1 MPSED
6 TEILKF
12 NQCLKSHKASFV
24 IYVDLECLMEKT
36 DGCKNYPEFS
46 FTTKLGKH
54 IPSGF

>member
-12 NQCLKSHKASFV
+12 NQCLKSHKAPFV

-46 FTTKLGKH
+46 FTTK
-54 IPSGF
+54 